1 MEYRPNQIYHIYNQ
15 GNNKQKIFFQERN
28 YRFFLGKMREF
39 LLPLV
44 DILCYCLMPNHFHWL
59 VHTRPEACWLSK
71 GVKPRKKYQA
81 GSGNQRILS
90 VLEDDYQQALSHA
103 IGIMLS
109 SYTRA
114 INIQENCSGA
124 LFRPKTKAKDGWID
138 GFITLEGKHK
148 DLFFRPGN
156 DYARQ
161 CFHYI
166 HKNPEEAKL
175 VSKAEAWLYSSARD
189 YAGRRKRSLCNLPLA
204 RELLGIEL
212 ARHP

>member
-1 MEYRPNQIYHIYNQ
+1 MKYHPHQIYHIYNQ
-15 GNNKQKIFFQERN
+15 GNNREKIFLQERN
-28 YRFFLGKMREF
+28 YLFFLGKMRRF

-44 DILCYCLMPNHFHWL
+44 DILAYCLMPNHFHWL
-59 VHTRPEACWLSK
+59 VYTRPEACFLSK
-71 GVKPRKKYQA
+71 AVKPRKKYLPA
-81 GSGNQRILS
+81 GAWASLPR
-90 VLEDDYQQALSHA
+90 EDDKQQELSHA
-103 IGIMLS
+103 IGTLLRT
-109 SYTRA
+109 YTRA
-114 INIQENCSGA
+114 INIQENRSGA

-166 HKNPEEAKL
+166 HENPKEAKL

-189 YAGRRKRSLCNLPLA
+189 YAGLRKKSLCNLLLA
-204 RELLGIEL
+204 KELLDIPL
-212 ARHP
+212 TWHR